1 VPAHTFAVAPK
12 IIAVSDKY
20 KKYRKNYF
28 FRDYSN
34 PNVRKL
40 NLPFF
45 SGMDNN
51 FDVLIEV
58 FYSSTKKNKDII

>member
-1 VPAHTFAVAPK
+1 V
-12 IIAVSDKY
+12 II
-20 KKYRKNYF
+20 
-28 FRDYSN
+28 SN
-34 PNVRKL
+34 PNVKRL